1 MIVLHPEEVPK
12 FVGQSRDQRRP
23 IHRRIAGLGHKYKRP
38 IRGYAACPDI
48 RKPLNIAELT
58 RRKDHHDIV
67 LRHGLD
73 VAGDS
78 LCFGSSTGNV
88 YLSEDR
94 GETWQC
100 LGNNFPPVYSVRF
113 G

>member
-1 MIVLHPEEVPK
+1 
-12 FVGQSRDQRRP
+12 
-23 IHRRIAGLGHKYKRP
+23 
-38 IRGYAACPDI
+38 
-48 RKPLNIAELT
+48 
-58 RRKDHHDIV
+58 V

-73 VAGDS
+73 VSGNS
-78 LCFGSSTGNV
+78 LCFGSTTGNV

-100 LGNNFPPVYSVRF
+100 LGHNFPPVYSVRF